1 MSAEHAVRGG
11 VGLPPLPA
19 YALALLLLAAVLL
32 TAFACGK
39 FPVAPGDL
47 LRAIAARLSGGDA
60 GLPAA
65 VETVIWNIRL
75 PRILAAVLVGAALSA
90 AGAAYQGMFRNP
102 LVSPDI
108 LGVAAGAGFGAT
120 LGIFLGWPLTAV
132 QGAAFLGGLL
142 AVGTVY
148 GVSGLVRRHDP
159 VLVLVLAGVAVST
172 LLGAGISLF
181 KLLADP
187 YTQLTAIVFWLLGS
201 LNGVGLDDLAST
213 APLVLLGL
221 LPMALLRWRVNLL
234 TLSDEE
240 ASALGVDVGRL
251 RLILIASATLATA
264 AVVSITG
271 IIGWVG
277 LIIPHAAR
285 FLVGPEFSRLLPAAL
300 LLGAGFVVAADT
312 LARTATGI
320 ELPLGIVTAV
330 VGAPCF
336 LFLLARSGRAE

>member
-1 MSAEHAVRGG
+1 MSTQHAARGSA
-11 VGLPPLPA
+11 GLPPLPA
-19 YALALLLLAAVLL
+19 YALAFLLLAAILL

-39 FPVAPGDL
+39 FPVAPDEL
-47 LRAIAARLSGGDA
+47 LRAIAARLSGVDA
-60 GLPAA
+60 GLPAS

-75 PRILAAVLVGAALSA
+75 PRILAAVLVGAALST

-120 LGIFLGWPLTAV
+120 LGIFLGWPLTLV
-132 QGAAFLGGLL
+132 QGAAFLSGLL

-148 GVSGLVRRHDP
+148 GISGLVRRHDP

-187 YTQLTAIVFWLLGS
+187 YTQLTAIVFWMLGS
-201 LNGVGLDDLAST
+201 LNGVSIDDLVST

-221 LPMALLRWRVNLL
+221 LPMVLLRWRVNLL

-251 RLILIASATLATA
+251 RLVLIASATLATA

-285 FLVGPEFSRLLPAAL
+285 FLVGPEFSRLLPAVL

-336 LFLLARSGRAE
+336 LFLLARSGRTE